1 MKESRPKPHALPPE
15 VFFFHTVVRGRG
27 ATKTGRENIATKTS
41 SSQGRGDSHRVG
53 RSFHCCRCPPGISLT
68 HCVCLSLF
76 IFLFSLS
83 FSVSSLIECIEWGV
97 YSIAAHVH
105 QVSLSLSL
113 SLIFF
118 VVCYYYDYYYNF
130 YYYTHTHTRD
140 IGDGGNGA
148 RNSA

>member
-1 MKESRPKPHALPPE
+1 MRCLMRF
-15 VFFFHTVVRGRG
+15 FFFHTGVRGRG

-68 HCVCLSLF
+68 HCLSLSLYL
-76 IFLFSLS
+76 FLFSLS

-113 SLIFF
+113 SLSFLLLYVIIMIIIIIFII
-118 VVCYYYDYYYNF
+118 
-130 YYYTHTHTRD
+130 THTHTRD